1 MPGVRLLSLMN
12 PFGDTKRLGSIPG
25 NVGEPPADSW
35 LYIFES
41 VADVDANTLCLLIVS
56 DALVPNYAPSV

>member
-1 MPGVRLLSLMN
+1 MN

-41 VADVDANTLCLLIVS
+41 VAEVDANTLCLLISFDSEDPEDVE
-56 DALVPNYAPSV
+56 